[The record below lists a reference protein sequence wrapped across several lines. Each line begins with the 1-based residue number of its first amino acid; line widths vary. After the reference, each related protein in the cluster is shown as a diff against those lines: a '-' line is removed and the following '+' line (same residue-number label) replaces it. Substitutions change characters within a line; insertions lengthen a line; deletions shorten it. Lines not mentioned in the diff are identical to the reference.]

1 MPTDA
6 NCKVLLAINV
16 QHIAINSASTES
28 INDDSPKLLNRYN
41 GRSVGAIDATSCTV
55 HDNPWT
61 SLRTPG
67 APTSRV
73 TRRKPSHGI

>member
-28 INDDSPKLLNRYN
+28 INGDSPKLLNRYN
-41 GRSVGAIDATSCTV
+41 GRSVGAIDATS
-55 HDNPWT
+55 
-61 SLRTPG
+61 
-67 APTSRV
+67 
-73 TRRKPSHGI
+73 